1 MVEYI
6 VNNKKVLVNLFDEIR
21 DETDAYFIG
30 YLFADGGYHAPTHK
44 RKARMAVSST
54 DIDIIKFF
62 AQYYQPLTEVI
73 VRNPNS
79 NKERSIVGKL
89 QYSNL
94 VFSSKFSETF
104 AKFGVL
110 KLKKERTFHNI
121 PKKFFNSFLLG
132 IFDAD
137 GSISWGHRKDRNR
150 VWADFKITHQS
161 HKFLLQIQRTLLEMY
176 GIPTFVTVK
185 GSNEDCYVLRIS
197 DRNIVKS
204 LFDILY
210 ATPFNLYNARKFNNY
225 KLFYNEV

>member
-21 DETDAYFIG
+21 DEIDAYFIG
-30 YLFADGGYHAPTHK
+30 YLFADGGFHAPTHK

-62 AQYYQPLTEVI
+62 AKHYQPLTEVV
-73 VRNPNS
+73 VRAPNY
-79 NKERSIVGKL
+79 NKARGIIGKL

-132 IFDAD
+132 VFDAD
-137 GSISWGHRKDRNR
+137 GSITWGKRKDRNR
-150 VWADFKITHQS
+150 VWGEFKITHQS
-161 HKFLLQIQRTLLEMY
+161 HKFLLQIQRILLEMY
-176 GIPTFVTVK
+176 NVPTFVTIK
-185 GSNEDCYVLRIS
+185 CPNEDYYVLRVS
-197 DRNIVKS
+197 NRHIVKS

-210 ATPFNLYNARKFNNY
+210 TDNLDIYNKKKFNNY